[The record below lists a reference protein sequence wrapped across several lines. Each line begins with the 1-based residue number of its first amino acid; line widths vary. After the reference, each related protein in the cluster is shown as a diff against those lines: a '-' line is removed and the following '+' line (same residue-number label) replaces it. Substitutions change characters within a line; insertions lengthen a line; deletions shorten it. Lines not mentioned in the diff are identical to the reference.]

1 MRFFSLRALRWT
13 TLEKGESY
21 TWTTPYYSK
30 ILTGLEL
37 AELSESEELPL
48 PLEDE
53 DDEDEEEEEV
63 VLEPEVLPLSLGLGG
78 IVRFLKLN
86 LLSRIFHFGDFT

>member
-1 MRFFSLRALRWT
+1 M
-13 TLEKGESY
+13 
-21 TWTTPYYSK
+21 
-30 ILTGLEL
+30 EL

-86 LLSRIFHFGDFT
+86 LLSRIFHFGNFTGLTETGNYHLENSEQYLVWRV